1 MVNRNDILDKLKSNT
16 NLTMEETQHLQQT
29 SLTDKEA
36 FRMVEEDP
44 EKIAQYEHYCDLRE
58 AVKDGTLTEHQLQG
72 LVDTLFSGE
81 QTQDEYFNS
90 NSLYNS
96 LRTKLYNDYRANT
109 TRLIDQEREN
119 GAYVS
124 SRYTVEYGDK
134 PACHHQL
141 ESISDNRRTVL
152 QQQTWD
158 YNDTFRTE
166 MLEPSIVD
174 YAQRSPMMNVE
185 VKPSENNPNVAD
197 FQTYSENN
205 NMLSINNID
214 INYANNISNAIQQI
228 DPVVFNQ
235 QQALAMQSVAPV
247 MTKTMGGFV
256 NVLVLS
262 GIVGF
267 ICGLG
272 VFIAIVLCK

>member
-228 DPVVFNQ
+228 DPVVFNHN
-235 QQALAMQSVAPV
+235 
-247 MTKTMGGFV
+247 KH
-256 NVLVLS
+256 
-262 GIVGF
+262 
-267 ICGLG
+267 
-272 VFIAIVLCK
+272 